1 MFNQPHA
8 NPLHGPSAVGAR
20 LRRSMAPMSGCTA
33 DWSANAAAA
42 DLGCGIAFAKVNAKV
57 HGQRPRGGPS

>member
-1 MFNQPHA
+1 MFSQPHA
-8 NPLHGPSAVGAR
+8 NLLHGPSAVGAR

-42 DLGCGIAFAKVNAKV
+42 ADLGCGIAFAKV

>member
-1 MFNQPHA
+1 MLSHSHA
-8 NPLHGPSAVGAR
+8 TQLHGPSAAGAR

-33 DWSANAAAA
+33 DWSVTAAA
-42 DLGCGIAFAKVNAKV
+42 DIGCGLAFTKVNGKV